1 LKLTISRI
9 SDHDTAKKQEI
20 FIEPPEL
27 RTATTEE
34 EAEEEEEEVVMVVVG
49 RTTIGR
55 GVVKLLLVAKYDE
68 GVV

>member
-1 LKLTISRI
+1 LTISRI

-20 FIEPPEL
+20 LIVSPEL

-34 EAEEEEEEVVMVVVG
+34 EVEAVVVVVEVG

-55 GVVKLLLVAKYDE
+55 GAAKVLLVAKYDE